1 MQWGSGTSTM
11 LVAPLAR
18 RAWSIEEYH
27 RCEKLKAANP
37 PLLFWEDNKVLRYI
51 CIDFGELLA

>member
-1 MQWGSGTSTM
+1 M
-11 LVAPLAR
+11 APLAR